1 MRKKWLL
8 LIPVLLIILYLL
20 GPSPSTPVYKPEM
33 PTVPSNPVALQDY
46 IRANESRHKLKTDN
60 QARIVW
66 AHDTLLDKTDYAIV
80 YLHGFSA
87 SQGEG
92 DSVHRYIARTFGCNL
107 FLARMAEHGI
117 DTADAMVN
125 LTADNYWESAK
136 EALAIGEQIGK
147 KVILMGTST
156 GGSFALQLAAAYPD
170 KVAALILMSPNIAI
184 NDPTAFILNDHW
196 GLQIAHLV
204 TGSNYI
210 ESKDDYGPLYR
221 QYWYTKYRTEAV
233 VTLEEYLETKMNK
246 ATFEKVNQPTAVFYY
261 YKDKVHQ
268 DSTVKVSA
276 ELEMFG
282 QLGTP
287 AGLKRQQAIPEAGT
301 HVIGSSIRSHDVEGV
316 RKGVVSF
323 MTEVLH
329 MTPVTGTMPAPAK

>member
-8 LIPVLLIILYLL
+8 LIPVLLLIIFLF
-20 GPSPSTPVYKPEM
+20 GPSPSTPVYNPEM
-33 PTVPSNPVALQDY
+33 PTVPPNPVALQDY
-46 IRANESRHKLKTDN
+46 IRAGERQHKLKTDN
-60 QARIVW
+60 EARIVW

-117 DTADAMVN
+117 DTTDAMVN

-136 EALAIGEQIGK
+136 QALAIGEQLGK

-156 GGSFALQLAAAYPD
+156 GGSFALQLAATYPD

-196 GLQIAHLV
+196 GLQIARLV

-210 ESKDDYGPLYR
+210 VSKDDYGPLYQ

-233 VTLEEYLETKMNK
+233 VALEEYLETKMNK
-246 ATFEKVNQPTAVFYY
+246 ATFEKVTQPTALFYY

-268 DSTVKVSA
+268 DSTVKVAA
-276 ELEMFG
+276 ELEMFA
-282 QLGTP
+282 QLATP
-287 AGLKRQQAIPEAGT
+287 TDRKRQEAIPEAGT
-301 HVIGSSIRSHDVEGV
+301 HVIGSSIRSHDVAGV

-323 MTEVLH
+323 MTDILH
-329 MTPVTGTMPAPAK
+329 MSPVGTIAPPVK